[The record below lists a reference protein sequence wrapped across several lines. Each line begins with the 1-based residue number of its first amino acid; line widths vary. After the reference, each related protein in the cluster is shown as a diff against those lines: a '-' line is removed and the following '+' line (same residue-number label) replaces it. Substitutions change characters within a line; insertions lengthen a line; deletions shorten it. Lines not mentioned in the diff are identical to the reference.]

1 MNKKELISLK
11 TILKKRKNNDYVQN
25 MPKKG
30 FKSFSLK
37 DGVYDPYHSKFLENK
52 IDLQKKGV
60 TSFSAYLAYV
70 LNEAIQQKSFHK
82 NSKFEKIFMDSSS
95 VVIKDL
101 QLNEIFELSVKGNSL
116 YCENDKRDD
125 CLHVGFAYS
134 IPEIYKNIQ
143 QSKKK

>member
-1 MNKKELISLK
+1 
-11 TILKKRKNNDYVQN
+11 

-37 DGVYDPYHSKFLENK
+37 DEIYDPYFSKFLENK
-52 IDLQKKGV
+52 TDLQKKGV

-70 LNEAIQQKSFHK
+70 LNEAIQQKSINK
-82 NSKFEKIFMDSSS
+82 NSKFEKIFMDTSS

-101 QLNEIFELSVKGNSL
+101 HANKIYELSVRDNSL
-116 YCENDKRDD
+116 YCENDKRND

-134 IPEIYKNIQ
+134 IPEIYKKFQ
-143 QSKKK
+143 LKKK